1 MASLIKKATIEAGR
15 DRTPLKGCVPVVPVP
30 VPSRSRL
37 WRDKLG
43 HLSRL
48 SRSVWLIERISHVP
62 PS

>member
-1 MASLIKKATIEAGR
+1 MASLIQKATIEAGR

-37 WRDKLG
+37 WRDEVG

-48 SRSVWLIERISHVP
+48 SMWLIERISHAA